1 LAARGEESDYRKLW
15 LRFARF
21 NAFLG
26 SHRVGVDVVDGK
38 IRLSAEEGGLR
49 KLLKNGLGMLGTD
62 GFGRWAT
69 FRIEPAIL
77 LRSKRRIFEEEGFC
91 MRSDGRGPAEHR
103 PVRLT
108 RGFTLVSP
116 GSVLVEMGKTRV
128 LCTAS
133 IDNKVPEWLVGK
145 PQGWLTAE
153 YSMLPGST
161 SPRKPR
167 EKAKPDGRSV
177 EIQRLIG
184 RSLRSIINLA
194 PLAGRSLWVDCDVID
209 ADGGTRTASI
219 TGAFVALVDAIAH
232 SDLADQAGSILRD
245 SVAAISVGI
254 VQGEVCLDLHYE
266 EDSKAEVDLNL
277 VMTGSGRF
285 VEVQG
290 TAESQPF
297 SREELDRMIS
307 TATAGIESLTRIQRS
322 ALGERW
328 PIG

>member
-1 LAARGEESDYRKLW
+1 
-15 LRFARF
+15 
-21 NAFLG
+21 
-26 SHRVGVDVVDGK
+26 
-38 IRLSAEEGGLR
+38 
-49 KLLKNGLGMLGTD
+49 
-62 GFGRWAT
+62 
-69 FRIEPAIL
+69 
-77 LRSKRRIFEEEGFC
+77 
-91 MRSDGRGPAEHR
+91 MRSDGRIPDQHR

-108 RGFTLVSP
+108 RGFTLQAP
-116 GSVLVEMGKTRV
+116 GSVLVEMGRTRV

-133 IDNKVPEWLVGK
+133 IDNKVPDWLVGK

-167 EKAKPDGRSV
+167 EKSKPDGRSV

-194 PLAGRSLWVDCDVID
+194 PMAGRSLWVDCDVID

-219 TGAFVALVDAIAH
+219 TGAFVAVVDAIAK
-232 SDLADQAGSILRD
+232 SDLAPLARQILRD

-254 VQGEVCLDLHYE
+254 VKGEVCLDLHYE
-266 EDSKAEVDLNL
+266 EDSRADVDLNL

-290 TAESQPF
+290 TAESEPF
-297 SREELDRMIS
+297 TPSQLEQMIAS
-307 TATAGIESLTRIQRS
+307 ATAGIQSLTKIQKE
-322 ALGERW
+322 ALGDLW
-328 PIG
+328 PR